1 MEGQTCSRGQKG
13 SFYWDAQLQPSQ
25 HLATVYPHGSQQSIK
40 NDLEL
45 QDNRETDDFN
55 LTQKNFSTSETNVL
69 CSEFTLKLEQGTVP
83 ASHKMVVEER
93 GTKDKYEGTESRGK
107 EHRGTKEDEA
117 VTRGRQIFQRLGPSF
132 PLLDSRESRWL
143 PVANVEFCHSSRPA
157 RSAANGP
164 AKASCSTGPQ
174 LYPPSRTSRGGSHR
188 TRPIRQAFFLLM
200 ELAEGGRLTDL
211 LTRFGRL
218 PEVNVR
224 FYAAQIFIA
233 LSFLHEQ
240 NILHRDLK
248 LDNVLLDGAGFI
260 RLCDFGLSVDGF
272 QDDGLVNS
280 PCGTFVYVAP
290 EVFRNSYGKAA
301 DWWSYGVLLYLMATG
316 RMPYLLSHILT
327 ALQLPFGGK
336 NIKEL
341 FVAITRREPF
351 YDSFLSSAL
360 VSLLKRVNV
369 DSITC

>member
-1 MEGQTCSRGQKG
+1 
-13 SFYWDAQLQPSQ
+13 
-25 HLATVYPHGSQQSIK
+25 
-40 NDLEL
+40 
-45 QDNRETDDFN
+45 
-55 LTQKNFSTSETNVL
+55 
-69 CSEFTLKLEQGTVP
+69 
-83 ASHKMVVEER
+83 
-93 GTKDKYEGTESRGK
+93 
-107 EHRGTKEDEA
+107 
-117 VTRGRQIFQRLGPSF
+117 
-132 PLLDSRESRWL
+132 
-143 PVANVEFCHSSRPA
+143 
-157 RSAANGP
+157 
-164 AKASCSTGPQ
+164 
-174 LYPPSRTSRGGSHR
+174 
-188 TRPIRQAFFLLM
+188 M

-316 RMPYLLSHILT
+316 RLLSKSARDRPGYKSSGDKRPL
-327 ALQLPFGGK
+327 AADPFFAGVDWLRLQTHSMTPPPLPK
-336 NIKEL
+336 
-341 FVAITRREPF
+341 RRLQTSRPSEN
-351 YDSFLSSAL
+351 LSSAASHAFL
-360 VSLLKRVNV
+360 SASFPAAQSLSSPLQRDWQSKTTRSGSLSMTGLPAV
-369 DSITC
+369 

>member
-1 MEGQTCSRGQKG
+1 
-13 SFYWDAQLQPSQ
+13 
-25 HLATVYPHGSQQSIK
+25 
-40 NDLEL
+40 
-45 QDNRETDDFN
+45 
-55 LTQKNFSTSETNVL
+55 
-69 CSEFTLKLEQGTVP
+69 
-83 ASHKMVVEER
+83 
-93 GTKDKYEGTESRGK
+93 
-107 EHRGTKEDEA
+107 
-117 VTRGRQIFQRLGPSF
+117 
-132 PLLDSRESRWL
+132 
-143 PVANVEFCHSSRPA
+143 
-157 RSAANGP
+157 
-164 AKASCSTGPQ
+164 
-174 LYPPSRTSRGGSHR
+174 
-188 TRPIRQAFFLLM
+188 M

-316 RMPYLLSHILT
+316 R
-327 ALQLPFGGK
+327 LPFGGK

-360 VSLLKRVNV
+360 VSLLKRLLSKSARDRPGYKSSGDKRPLAADPFFAGV
-369 DSITC
+369 DWLRLQTHSMTPPPLPKRRLQTSRPSENLSSAASHAFLSASFPAAQSLSSPLQRDWQSKTTRSGSLSMTGLPAV